1 MTDVNEM
8 GSDATPAGSPNKGV
22 EDVPANGD
30 KAGEASQNKE
40 SAKTEETVPM
50 EQHKELETK
59 LGQQGKDYG
68 DTKKKLVEYEDFFEE
83 ITPVLQILNDDPE
96 LTKAIVAGKISSDLL
111 ESLQKGD
118 VSPKEAEKITKAHED
133 VKKDLGTEGYEKAS
147 TEDIETMV
155 STRLKEESGKI
166 SEQVNKRISES
177 EEKRD
182 FQDSITEFINNTPDF
197 SEHADA
203 VKDWFDEHPSQ
214 TDITVAYEAVKGK
227 SLEERYKNEEGER
240 AAEAAKEVAANAGGG
255 PGQQTGKISDEEL
268 VDKLIGRTSNP
279 NVF

>member
-1 MTDVNEM
+1 MTNVNEL
-8 GSDATPAGSPNKGV
+8 GSDATPAGSPEKGV

-30 KAGEASQNKE
+30 KAGEASQNNE
-40 SAKTEETVPM
+40 SAKTETVPA

-59 LGQQGKDYG
+59 LGQQGKDLG
-68 DTKKKLVEYEDFFEE
+68 DTKKKLGEYEDFFEE

-111 ESLQKGD
+111 ESLQKGE
-118 VSPKEAEKITKAHED
+118 VSPKEAEKITQAHED
-133 VKKDLGTEGYEKAS
+133 VKKDLGKEGYKEASKEEVEK
-147 TEDIETMV
+147 MV
-155 STRLKEESGKI
+155 STRLEEEGSKI

-182 FQDSITEFINNTPDF
+182 FQDGITEFINSTPDF
-197 SEHADA
+197 AEHADA
-203 VKDWFDEHPSQ
+203 VKEWFDEHPAQ
-214 TDITVAYEAVKGK
+214 TDIAVAYEAVKGK
-227 SLEERYKNEEGER
+227 SLEGRYKKEEDER
-240 AAEAAKEVAANAGGG
+240 AAEAAKDVAANASGGS
-255 PGQQTGKISDEEL
+255 GQQTGKVSNEEL